1 MSAVRISA
9 LFGSLLVV
17 AGCGVQNSGAQDAER
32 TQQTPGKPLPLN
44 PTDNPVNT
52 DGGKPSRSDGNP
64 TDATNGPNS
73 PADSN
78 GGDQAGQ
85 PPASGLTAAAL
96 AFELPLRTFS
106 TPRQNLW
113 ATYYYT
119 PRFTHLNNGFPLLDM
134 SGAALGPLLSQ
145 RQWCSSAMEGSVQVS
160 FNGEWKT
167 YNYAGVTGQSQ
178 VDCSPYFSHPV
189 GRTRFRL
196 ARGPYGDGVK
206 NYILSPYRTIAVDP
220 DVIPYGTVLFI
231 ESARGL
237 PFTMPDGT
245 KRVHDGYF
253 FAADTGGLI
262 RGNHIDVYIG
272 IDLKSPFGWITSR
285 SDATVG
291 YQLADDA
298 QLRDALLQL
307 HLIND

>member
-1 MSAVRISA
+1 MRISA
-9 LFGSLLVV
+9 LFGTLFIA
-17 AGCGVQNSGAQDAER
+17 AGCGVQDSASQDSKLP
-32 TQQTPGKPLPLN
+32 QQTPATPLPLN
-44 PTDNPVNT
+44 PT
-52 DGGKPSRSDGNP
+52 
-64 TDATNGPNS
+64 NS
-73 PADSN
+73 PVVQDGDAPAGDNRGSADTAQGSN
-78 GGDQAGQ
+78 TPADNKKDDRVGQ
-85 PPASGLTAAAL
+85 SPASGLTAAAL
-96 AFELPLRTFS
+96 AFELPLRAFS

-119 PRFTHLNNGFPLLDM
+119 PRFNHLSSGFPLLNM
-134 SGAALGPLLSQ
+134 SGSPLGPLLSQ
-145 RQWCSSAMEGSVQVS
+145 RQWCSAAMEGSVQVS
-160 FNGEWKT
+160 INGEWKT

-196 ARGPYGDGVK
+196 ARGPCGDGVK

-220 DVIPYGTVLFI
+220 DVIPYGSVLFI

-272 IDLKSPFGWITSR
+272 IDLKSPFSWITSR
-285 SDATVG
+285 SDSAIG
-291 YQLADDA
+291 YQIADDE
-298 QLRDALLQL
+298 QMREALLLL